1 MMVKRNCMVHRA
13 RRGIMYNEGYAYGG
27 DGSASSCMS
36 VVDFIIHYA
45 YLPSEKSF
53 DPSLWL
59 ILRRKLAEGFCFQPF
74 QEGSAISKQA

>member
-1 MMVKRNCMVHRA
+1 
-13 RRGIMYNEGYAYGG
+13 MYNEGYAYGG

-53 DPSLWL
+53 NPSLWL
-59 ILRRKLAEGFCFQPF
+59 ILRRELAEGFIFNPFRLVQPF
-74 QEGSAISKQA
+74 PNRHDFYFAIFILYLC